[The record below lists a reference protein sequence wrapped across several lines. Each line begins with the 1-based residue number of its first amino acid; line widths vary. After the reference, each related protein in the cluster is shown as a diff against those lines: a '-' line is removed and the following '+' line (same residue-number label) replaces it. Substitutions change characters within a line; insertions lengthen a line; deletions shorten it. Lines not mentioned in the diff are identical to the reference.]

1 MTKTSKVML
10 VFACI
15 FVTLAFSLFAFQA
28 YIELCSMGLLFGEGS
43 DLGSAIG
50 GIFIF
55 IYSIMLGIAA
65 IVAAV
70 VSLPFEIILLKGVGK
85 KWYSITLLIVSI
97 ATIVSAVVFFF
108 LLPAVSQAINNATSS
123 SSSPY
128 LLSDAFL
135 NQSAAISK

>member
-28 YIELCSMGLLFGEGS
+28 YVELCSMGLLFGG
-43 DLGSAIG
+43 DNTFGDAIG

-65 IVAAV
+65 IVAGV
-70 VSLPFEIILLKGVGK
+70 VSLPFEIVLIKGVGK
-85 KWYSITLLIVSI
+85 KWYSLTLLIVSI

-123 SSSPY
+123 SSSIPSTSSY
-128 LLSDAFL
+128 
-135 NQSAAISK
+135 

>member
-28 YIELCSMGLLFGEGS
+28 YVELCSMGLLFGG
-43 DLGSAIG
+43 DNTFGDAIG

-65 IVAAV
+65 IVAGVA
-70 VSLPFEIILLKGVGK
+70 SLPFEIVLLKGVGK
-85 KWYSITLLIVSI
+85 KWYSLTLLIVSI

-123 SSSPY
+123 SSSIPSTSSY
-128 LLSDAFL
+128 
-135 NQSAAISK
+135 

>member
-15 FVTLAFSLFAFQA
+15 FVTLAFTLFAFQA
-28 YIELCSMGLLFGEGS
+28 YVELCSMGLLFGG
-43 DLGSAIG
+43 DNTFGDAIG

-65 IVAAV
+65 IVAGV
-70 VSLPFEIILLKGVGK
+70 VSLPFEIVLLKGVGK
-85 KWYSITLLIVSI
+85 KWYSLTLLIVSI

-108 LLPAVSQAINNATSS
+108 LLPAVSEAINNATSS
-123 SSSPY
+123 SSSIPSTSSY
-128 LLSDAFL
+128 
-135 NQSAAISK
+135 

>member
-28 YIELCSMGLLFGEGS
+28 YVELYSMGLLFGG
-43 DLGSAIG
+43 DNTFGDAIG

-65 IVAAV
+65 IVAGVA
-70 VSLPFEIILLKGVGK
+70 SLPFEIVLLKGVGK
-85 KWYSITLLIVSI
+85 KWYSLTLLIVSI

-123 SSSPY
+123 SSSIPSTSSY
-128 LLSDAFL
+128 
-135 NQSAAISK
+135 

>member
-28 YIELCSMGLLFGEGS
+28 YVELCSMGILFKGETTFG
-43 DLGSAIG
+43 DAIG
-50 GIFIF
+50 GIFIY

-70 VSLPFEIILLKGVGK
+70 ASLPFEIVLLKNVGK
-85 KWYSITLLIVSI
+85 KWYSLTLLIVSI
-97 ATIVSAVVFFF
+97 AVVVSAVLFFF
-108 LLPAVSQAINNATSS
+108 LLPMVSEAVNNSS
-123 SSSPY
+123 SSVPSTSSY
-128 LLSDAFL
+128 
-135 NQSAAISK
+135 

>member
-28 YIELCSMGLLFGEGS
+28 YVELCSMGILFKGETTFG
-43 DLGSAIG
+43 DAIG
-50 GIFIF
+50 GIFIY

-70 VSLPFEIILLKGVGK
+70 VSLPFEIVLLKNVGK
-85 KWYSITLLIVSI
+85 KWYSLTLLIVSI
-97 ATIVSAVVFFF
+97 AVVVSAVLFFF
-108 LLPAVSQAINNATSS
+108 LLPMVSEAVSNSS
-123 SSSPY
+123 SSVPSTSSY
-128 LLSDAFL
+128 
-135 NQSAAISK
+135 

>member
-15 FVTLAFSLFAFQA
+15 FVTLAFTLFAFQA
-28 YIELCSMGLLFGEGS
+28 YVELCSMGLLFGG
-43 DLGSAIG
+43 DNTFGDAIG

-65 IVAAV
+65 IVAGV
-70 VSLPFEIILLKGVGK
+70 VSLPFEIVLLKGVGK
-85 KWYSITLLIVSI
+85 KWYSLTLLIVTL

-108 LLPAVSQAINNATSS
+108 LLPAVSEAINNATSS
-123 SSSPY
+123 SSSIPSTSSY
-128 LLSDAFL
+128 
-135 NQSAAISK
+135 

>member
-15 FVTLAFSLFAFQA
+15 FVTLALTLFAFQA
-28 YIELCSMGLLFGEGS
+28 YVELCSMGLLFGG
-43 DLGSAIG
+43 DNTFGDAIG

-85 KWYSITLLIVSI
+85 KWYSLTLLIVTL

-123 SSSPY
+123 SSSIPSTSSY
-128 LLSDAFL
+128 
-135 NQSAAISK
+135 

>member
-28 YIELCSMGLLFGEGS
+28 YVELCSMGILFKGETTFG
-43 DLGSAIG
+43 DAIG
-50 GIFIF
+50 GIFIY
-55 IYSIMLGIAA
+55 IYSILLGIAA
-65 IVAAV
+65 IVAGV

-85 KWYSITLLIVSI
+85 KWYSLTLLIVSI

-108 LLPAVSQAINNATSS
+108 LLPAVSEAINNATSS
-123 SSSPY
+123 SSSIPSTSSY
-128 LLSDAFL
+128 
-135 NQSAAISK
+135 

>member
-15 FVTLAFSLFAFQA
+15 FVTLAFSLFAIQA
-28 YIELCSMGLLFGEGS
+28 YVELCSVGILFKGEITFG
-43 DLGSAIG
+43 DAIG
-50 GIFIF
+50 GIFIY
-55 IYSIMLGIAA
+55 IYSILLGIAA
-65 IVAAV
+65 IVAGV

-85 KWYSITLLIVSI
+85 KWYSLTLLIVSI

-123 SSSPY
+123 SSSIPSTSSY
-128 LLSDAFL
+128 
-135 NQSAAISK
+135 

>member
-28 YIELCSMGLLFGEGS
+28 YVELCSMGLLFGG
-43 DLGSAIG
+43 DNTLGDAIG

-70 VSLPFEIILLKGVGK
+70 VSLPFEIILLKSVGK
-85 KWYSITLLIVSI
+85 KWYSLTLLIVTL

-123 SSSPY
+123 SSSIPSTSSY
-128 LLSDAFL
+128 
-135 NQSAAISK
+135 

>member
-15 FVTLAFSLFAFQA
+15 FVTLAFTLFAFQA
-28 YIELCSMGLLFGEGS
+28 YVELCSMGLLFGG
-43 DLGSAIG
+43 DNTFGDAIG

-65 IVAAV
+65 IVAGV
-70 VSLPFEIILLKGVGK
+70 VSLPFEIVLLKGVGK
-85 KWYSITLLIVSI
+85 KWYSLTLLIVTL

-108 LLPAVSQAINNATSS
+108 LLPAVSEAINNATSS
-123 SSSPY
+123 SSSIP
-128 LLSDAFL
+128 STS
-135 NQSAAISK
+135 NC

>member
-28 YIELCSMGLLFGEGS
+28 YIELCSMCLLFGEGS

-108 LLPAVSQAINNATSS
+108 LLPTVSQAISNATSS
-123 SSSPY
+123 SSSIPTTSSY
-128 LLSDAFL
+128 
-135 NQSAAISK
+135 